1 MTKPSVCLYIAG
13 TPPAPVRDVHG
24 TFEDWFGRLLGAHDV
39 DMRPFDGRGGDLPD
53 MAAVD
58 AVVITG
64 SPASL
69 TTPEPWME
77 AAVDMIREAHHRR
90 TPLLGVCFGHQL
102 IGAAFGGQ
110 VTRNPRGWEV
120 SSCEVSATAGGR
132 GDPLF
137 AGLPERFAVNMCHE
151 DIVEAETLSPRN
163 GIHVLAGNAKAA
175 VQAVAAG
182 PSIRGVQF
190 HPEFSGPITAA
201 YIQTRWDRLAED
213 AARRDA
219 PEDAPAQL
227 LSRARDCPANEQV
240 LHNFVTHFVLAGR

>member
-1 MTKPSVCLYIAG
+1 MVCLYVTG

-24 TFEDWFGRLLGAHDV
+24 RFEDWFGRLLAAHDV
-39 DMRPFDGRGGDLPD
+39 DMRPFDGTGVDLPD
-53 MAAVD
+53 LAAAD
-58 AVVITG
+58 AVIITG

-77 AAVDMIREAHHRR
+77 AAVEMIREVHHRR
-90 TPLLGVCFGHQL
+90 MPLLGVCFGHQL

-110 VTRNPRGWEV
+110 VVRNPRGWEV
-120 SSCEVSATAGGR
+120 SSHEVALTEGGR

-137 AGLPERFAVNMCHE
+137 DGLPERFAVNMCHE
-151 DIVEAETLSPRN
+151 DMVDAETLSPFN
-163 GIHVLAGNAKAA
+163 GIRVLAGNDKAA

-182 PSIRGVQF
+182 PGIRGVQF

-219 PEDAPAQL
+219 PEDAPENL
-227 LSRARDCPANEQV
+227 LPRASDCPASEQV
-240 LHNFVTHFVLAGR
+240 LHNFLTHFVLAGR